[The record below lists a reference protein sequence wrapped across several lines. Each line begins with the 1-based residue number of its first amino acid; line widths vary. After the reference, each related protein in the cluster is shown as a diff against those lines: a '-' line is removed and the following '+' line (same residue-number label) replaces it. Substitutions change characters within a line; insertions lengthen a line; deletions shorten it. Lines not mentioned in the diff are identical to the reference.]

1 VIWVKAEPR
10 LGVFPIDTF
19 DGWNHSWLRPIEG
32 RDPAMSD
39 QRGRPAEGIP
49 TLDEQLEVWVAHGLI
64 GREEADSIAVFES
77 GHGVVPRGRRVNL
90 ATEALA
96 YLGAALAIAAGGTV
110 LGGEW
115 DGLSTAWRV
124 AVPGAIWLAL
134 LAMGWRV
141 RRATSSPAIRL
152 ARVLWF
158 LSAASLVWTVHVVVK
173 DGFGTEGQW
182 DVLWSG
188 AAVVLFGGALY
199 LARPATLQ
207 QLALVAGLF
216 LLAVGLTDGFN
227 ATTGVVICA
236 MGVAWILLGW
246 RHLLVDPGA
255 ASTIGSLSVL
265 FGALLVAAWE
275 EEAGAWLGVVSSGAL
290 IGASIGIRHT
300 AMLVLGAIGL
310 FFSTFGTIEQY
321 VEGTT
326 GIAIGLLVAGLIVL
340 AVAAI
345 AARFDASRWRTEGVS
360 R

>member
-1 VIWVKAEPR
+1 M
-10 LGVFPIDTF
+10 T
-19 DGWNHSWLRPIEG
+19 H
-32 RDPAMSD
+32 
-39 QRGRPAEGIP
+39 QRGRPAERIAM
-49 TLDEQLEVWVAHGLI
+49 LDEQLEVWVDEGLI
-64 GREEADSIAVFES
+64 GRAAADSIAAFES
-77 GHGVVPRGRRVNL
+77 GQGAAPYGRRVTL

-115 DGLSTAWRV
+115 DNLSTAWRI

-134 LAMGWRV
+134 FAAGWRI
-141 RRATSSPAIRL
+141 RRASSSPAIRL

-158 LSAASLVWTVHVVVK
+158 LSTASLMWTVHVVVM

-188 AAVVLFGGALY
+188 AAAVLFGGALY

-207 QLALVAGLF
+207 QLALVGGLF
-216 LLAVGLTDGFN
+216 LLAVGLTDGFDS
-227 ATTGVVICA
+227 ATGVAVCVI
-236 MGVAWILLGW
+236 GVAWILLGW
-246 RHLLVDPGA
+246 RHLLVEPGA
-255 ASTIGSLSVL
+255 ASTVGSLLVL

-275 EEAGAWLGVVSSGAL
+275 EEAGAWLGVVSSVAL

-326 GIAIGLLVAGLIVL
+326 GIAIGLLAAGLIVL
-340 AVAAI
+340 AVAAV
-345 AARFDASRWRTEGVS
+345 AARFDASRWRTEGEP